1 MWLHNELVMLRSGR
15 RSLLRGIPVQ
25 SIERNLLD
33 LRACSGARDHVT
45 NGSNGEAS
53 LLYGGDLVKL
63 FVLW

>member
-1 MWLHNELVMLRSGR
+1 M
-15 RSLLRGIPVQ
+15 RGIPVQ

-33 LRACSGARDHVT
+33 LRACSGAMDHVT